1 MKMYAKGSQ
10 KYATEVLYVK
20 SNKLYTDEA
29 KEKELKKANAAKLQ
43 PRNVVIS
50 DGTNYIAVTSM
61 AIDGS
66 KISAGGTDYTVS
78 E

>member
-1 MKMYAKGSQ
+1 MKMFAKGSQ

-29 KEKELKKANAAKLQ
+29 KEKELKKADAAKLQ

-50 DGTNYIAVTSM
+50 DGTTYTAITSM
-61 AIDGS
+61 NIDGS
-66 KISAGGTDYTVS
+66 KISAGGTDYTIS